1 MLWCPWNLCSVTKV
15 VHWGEWN
22 AKFLWVT
29 VPSVSGALIR
39 NLSLVIGESMVWGTL
54 DQMTQANLASWE
66 ASTSPRMAGVTL
78 VLWKTLKVENK
89 EKHVRLR
96 LARSCLHLFEEHRQ
110 CIPAGL
116 IAGCVTF
123 GTLFYLILFK
133 SVKIQRY
140 QHFREISRSG
150 TSVLHVRNLP
160 SDAILYKNTTTALTL
175 FQRSLKLFGF
185 GWFLF
190 RG

>member
-1 MLWCPWNLCSVTKV
+1 MKCQFSVGHSSCQWCVNQKLAPGYRWKHGVGNFGPDDT
-15 VHWGEWN
+15 G
-22 AKFLWVT
+22 
-29 VPSVSGALIR
+29 R
-39 NLSLVIGESMVWGTL
+39 LSLLRSIHLS
-54 DQMTQANLASWE
+54 QS
-66 ASTSPRMAGVTL
+66 AGVTP

-89 EKHVRLR
+89 EKHVRLS
-96 LARSCLHLFEEHRQ
+96 LARSRLHLFEEHRQ

-123 GTLFYLILFK
+123 GTLFYLILSK

-140 QHFREISRSG
+140 QHFREMSRSG

-160 SDAILYKNTTTALTL
+160 SEAVLYKNSTTALTL
-175 FQRSLKLFGF
+175 FQRNLKLFGF